1 MENNYDFKILSERLR
16 ALWSAE
22 GYSTSTIKDM
32 EFILRALSAYME
44 NNTLEEYTAELGEDF
59 ITYCANDLRVC
70 ASRVE
75 RAKGVVG
82 KLNRLSCGLDGRS
95 ALLPD
100 RIKHPELPKNL
111 MKSLKDYLVYCA
123 NEGNRESTIDY
134 KYWICGRFLKN
145 LANLG
150 CTDVCDI
157 TGEKVQTAF
166 LELGFKRYWQRI
178 RMYLRYLYDNG
189 LLDRDYS
196 GLIHLSKFP
205 MPQPVTYSNE
215 EICQL
220 ENSFDLAAPVGIRN
234 YAITLLMSRYGIRA
248 CDVAALTFGNID
260 FENNRLHFIQ
270 QKTTEPWE
278 AELIPIVKAA
288 LLNYLEHARPNCIDC
303 QSIFITTVPPYTP
316 ISNFVVNTMIWEQFH
331 HANIDI
337 GERRHG
343 SRAFRSSIASNMVN
357 DGISTEIVRNVLGH
371 GTKYALKHY
380 ARIDVESMRI
390 CPLPVPEPTG
400 IFAEMLR
407 GKGASHNA

>member
-1 MENNYDFKILSERLR
+1 
-16 ALWSAE
+16 
-22 GYSTSTIKDM
+22 
-32 EFILRALSAYME
+32 
-44 NNTLEEYTAELGEDF
+44 
-59 ITYCANDLRVC
+59 
-70 ASRVE
+70 
-75 RAKGVVG
+75 
-82 KLNRLSCGLDGRS
+82 
-95 ALLPD
+95 
-100 RIKHPELPKNL
+100 
-111 MKSLKDYLVYCA
+111 
-123 NEGNRESTIDY
+123 
-134 KYWICGRFLKN
+134 
-145 LANLG
+145 
-150 CTDVCDI
+150 
-157 TGEKVQTAF
+157 
-166 LELGFKRYWQRI
+166 
-178 RMYLRYLYDNG
+178 
-189 LLDRDYS
+189 
-196 GLIHLSKFP
+196 
-205 MPQPVTYSNE
+205 
-215 EICQL
+215 
-220 ENSFDLAAPVGIRN
+220 
-234 YAITLLMSRYGIRA
+234 MSRYGIRA
-248 CDVAALTFGNID
+248 CDVAALTFDNID

-407 GKGASHNA
+407 GKGASHNV